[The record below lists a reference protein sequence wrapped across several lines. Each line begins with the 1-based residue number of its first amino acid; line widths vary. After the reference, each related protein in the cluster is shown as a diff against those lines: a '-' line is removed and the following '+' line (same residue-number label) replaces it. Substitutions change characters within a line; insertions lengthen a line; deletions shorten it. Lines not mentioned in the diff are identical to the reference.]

1 MQCRCILEIPD
12 SVGSDR
18 KHFDPEQAAGS
29 TGADWLVQS
38 LQPIIDAGFKMATG
52 QASIPTPA
60 CHSLPTRTVMTS
72 STSAL
77 VASLCDSPL

>member
-1 MQCRCILEIPD
+1 MQCRCILELPE

-29 TGADWLVQS
+29 TGADWLVHS

-52 QASIPTPA
+52 QAS
-60 CHSLPTRTVMTS
+60 LPI
-72 STSAL
+72 
-77 VASLCDSPL
+77 SLCMSLTAYKNSHEFR